1 MPAIR
6 TLHAAPPFDEL
17 RDLAA
22 AASTDDP
29 ALRESVAAIVRDVAT
44 RGDDALLEYT
54 ARFDRLEVA
63 HASALR
69 VGADELAEAADAIEP
84 ELLGLAARRRIQHP
98 RLPREAARARLP
110 GPARGRERARASAW
124 RRCAAW
130 GSTSRADA
138 LRIRRPC

>member
-44 RGDDALLEYT
+44 RGDEALLEYT

-63 HASALR
+63 DASALR
-69 VGADELAEAADAIEP
+69 VGADELAAAADDIEP
-84 ELLGLAARRRIQHP
+84 ELLASLRAARTTSATSTRSSASTASLTCHADGSV
-98 RLPREAARARLP
+98 L
-110 GPARGRERARASAW
+110 ASAW
-124 RRCAAW
+124 LRCAAW
-130 GSTSRADA
+130 GSTSLAGA
-138 LRIRRPC
+138 PHILLPC